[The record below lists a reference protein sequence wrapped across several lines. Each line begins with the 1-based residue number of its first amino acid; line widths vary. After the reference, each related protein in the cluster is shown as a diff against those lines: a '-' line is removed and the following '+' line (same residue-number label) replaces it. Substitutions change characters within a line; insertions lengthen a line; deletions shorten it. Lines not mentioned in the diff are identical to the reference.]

1 MSIEVTIDA
10 ARFHDRLSRLRD
22 LWQRD
27 CGAAAAVGGAGEDSA
42 ALWGGASAALCIPMG
57 AATDGD
63 ALYSKSAA
71 LHLYLFGYEFPDSII
86 LITKTSFLF
95 MAAPKKC
102 GYLQHLVA
110 AAPAQQQLKV
120 SLFHKNKD
128 EGSNRQSFQDMLNII
143 KSAFLGKQKHC
154 LGGLPKASLEGDFV
168 PAWNAFLEDSG
179 VEIVDINAGLSSF
192 FALKDDVEI
201 VSGEML

>member
-1 MSIEVTIDA
+1 MEVTIDE

-22 LWQRD
+22 HWQRD
-27 CGAAAAVGGAGEDSA
+27 CTAAEEASS

-57 AATDGD
+57 AASDGD

-110 AAPAQQQLKV
+110 AAPAQQHLKV
-120 SLFHKNKD
+120 SLFHKTKD
-128 EGSNRQSFQDMLNII
+128 EVSNRQSFQEMLNVVKAAIP
-143 KSAFLGKQKHC
+143 GKQKPS
-154 LGGLPKASLEGDFV
+154 LGGLPKAAAEGDFV
-168 PAWNAFLEDSG
+168 PAWTSFLASSG
-179 VEIVDINAGLSSF
+179 VETVDVNPGLSSF

-201 VSGEML
+201 VSDEIAIATPA